1 MTEIESA
8 DPWTEFKLC
17 LGLLTRL
24 PVRVDAPAGTGV
36 LARAC
41 RWFPAVGALIGALSA
56 AVLYLGVEIGLPD
69 PASALIAI
77 GFSIL
82 VTGALHEDGL
92 ADVADG
98 FGGGVGRDAK
108 LEIMRDSRIGAYGVI
123 ALILSIGLRWAALV
137 ALMGVTVHIAA
148 FALIVGA
155 ATSRLTPVLLMDR
168 LPPARSDGMAV
179 NAGKPDAASVRI
191 AIALAVAALILLP
204 GWQAMLAT
212 AAAVVAAAAAIGG
225 MSRRQIG
232 GQTGD
237 VLGAS
242 QQSTEILVLLCLAAT
257 VP

>member
-1 MTEIESA
+1 MERS

-24 PVRVDAPAGTGV
+24 PVRVDAPAETGG

-56 AVLYLGVEIGLPD
+56 AVLYLGEAVGLPD
-69 PASALIAI
+69 LATAMIAI

-82 VTGALHEDGL
+82 LTGALHEDGL

-108 LEIMRDSRIGAYGVI
+108 LTIMRDSRIGAYGVI
-123 ALILSIGLRWAALV
+123 ALILSIGLRWASLV
-137 ALMGVTVHIAA
+137 ALMGVAVQVAA
-148 FALIVGA
+148 LAMIVGA
-155 ATSRLTPVLLMDR
+155 ATSRLTPLLLMYR

-179 NAGKPDAASVRI
+179 NAGKPDDASVRI
-191 AIALAVAALILLP
+191 AVALALASLLFLP
-204 GWQAMLAT
+204 SWQAMLAT
-212 AAAVVAAAAAIGG
+212 AVAVLAATAAIEGL
-225 MSRRQIG
+225 SRRQIG

-242 QQSTEILVLLCLAAT
+242 QQTTEILVLLCLVAA